1 VDLPQP
7 AKAERLKPEAAVTVS
22 PELAALIRQM
32 LSEAPP
38 VRGSAWE
45 VAQSLEHAEKT
56 AGRKA
61 NRRITQRWARVVANR
76 AERLGA
82 RRLRVEWLG
91 WGTAAVL
98 GIALAVLLW
107 RSEHGVPTVR
117 PAQEVRAA
125 NEEDTAALAGAALK
139 QPQGAQLPASEQSG
153 VGRDM
158 QEKPFSNQRRPPCA
172 KQEVEI
178 NGGCWLRQPD
188 TSPPCMNGYFAWK
201 SGCYWPVLLPQP
213 PATSDPP

>member
-1 VDLPQP
+1 PQP

-38 VRGSAWE
+38 VRGSAAE
-45 VAQSLEHAEKT
+45 VAQALMHAEKT

-61 NRRITQRWARVVANR
+61 NRRITQRWARVVAHR
-76 AERLGA
+76 VELFRSRHRG
-82 RRLRVEWLG
+82 VEWLG
-91 WGTAAVL
+91 WGAAAVL
-98 GIALAVLLW
+98 GMALAVLLW
-107 RSEHGVPTVR
+107 RSEHGMQGAR
-117 PAQEVRAA
+117 PAKEVRAA
-125 NEEDTAALAGAALK
+125 NEEDTAALAGGALK
-139 QPQGAQLPASEQSG
+139 QPQGTQLSVSEQSG
-153 VGRDM
+153 LGRDM

-178 NGGCWLRQPD
+178 HGGCWLRQPD

-201 SGCYWPVLLPQP
+201 NGCYWPVLLPQP
-213 PATSDPP
+213 PATSDLP